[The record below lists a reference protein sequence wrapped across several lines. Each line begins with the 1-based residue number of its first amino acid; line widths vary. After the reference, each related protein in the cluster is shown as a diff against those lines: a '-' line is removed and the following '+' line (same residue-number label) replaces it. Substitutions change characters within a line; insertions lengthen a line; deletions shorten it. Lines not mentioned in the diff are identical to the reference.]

1 LSEKDSVP
9 GWKLGGKVKMNRF
22 SRTLLIAA
30 LAAFMGLAGAFSA
43 DSAYYTAGQYRFNYT
58 TTAQLNMAKDIGKY
72 ASYCK
77 AAALLSV
84 GGRQGYTG
92 PIDVYMEY
100 NSGSWIGS
108 YTWGSTAIKLNV
120 KYNYLYT
127 TGAKWGSVL
136 AHETSHLFFYRYIGA
151 ATWNANTNILYY
163 RTFLTESLAW
173 YAGDVAYAYGP
184 RYSAATIK
192 ANLKYYTK
200 QQLGSSFVT
209 FYGTGYYYRN
219 GGYFNTITWQ
229 LRAQGYFFV
238 HQLGAYSRLTTLMD
252 TLRIYSMYSGKYIR
266 SSTYT
271 TARSYFENAFK
282 AAYGKLAN
290 CGLIYE
296 STGKNTNYLMGVFW
310 YNWIR

>member
-1 LSEKDSVP
+1 
-9 GWKLGGKVKMNRF
+9 MNRV
-22 SRTLLIAA
+22 SRTLLIAT
-30 LAAFMGLAGAFSA
+30 LAACVGMAGALNA

-58 TTAQLNMAKDIGKY
+58 TQSQLNLAKEIGKY

-92 PIDVYMEY
+92 LIDVNMFYSTG
-100 NSGSWIGS
+100 NWAGQ
-108 YTWGSTAIKLNV
+108 YTWGSTKIDLNV
-120 KYNYLYT
+120 KYSYKYT

-136 AHETSHLFFYRYIGA
+136 AHETSHLFFYKYIGA
-151 ATWNANTNILYY
+151 DTWNSNTNILYY

-173 YAGDVAYAYGP
+173 YAGEVAYAYGP

-200 QQLGSSFVT
+200 QALGSNFLT

-219 GGYFNTITWQ
+219 GGYSNVVQWQ

-238 HQLGAYSRLTTLMD
+238 HQQGGYVKLTRLMD
-252 TLRIYSMYSGKYIR
+252 TLKIYSMYSDKYIR

-271 TARSYFENAFK
+271 TSRSYFEKAFQV
-282 AAYGKLAN
+282 AFGKLAN
-290 CGLIYE
+290 AGGIYD
-296 STGKNTNYLMGVFW
+296 STCKKTTYLMGVFW